1 MQVGS
6 RSLLAIIYAMVIV
19 SIALALATVPAF
31 AQSPLGIGAS
41 EPSASVATGFLSSVI
56 NQINQYQQ
64 DFYKALRAALISMR
78 QEPQKLWWLI
88 AMSFAYG
95 VFHAAGPG
103 HGKVVIASYMIAN
116 EVQLKRGVL
125 LSFVSALVQ
134 GLMAI
139 IVVGA
144 TWLILRRIGIST
156 TQTTFGLELASYALI
171 MLIGLWLLWDK
182 SKGLLDNRD
191 THKHGDD
198 HHAHHAH
205 SHNHNHS
212 DHHGHHH
219 DHHHDHGSTCSNC
232 GHAHMPDPN
241 LLEKNMSLKDA
252 WSVIMAVGI
261 RPCSGAIIV
270 LTFSLLNGLYMGGI
284 LSVFAMAIGTAITV
298 SALATLAVSAKT
310 LALRFADGSSTLN
323 NFGTM
328 IEILGAILIIL
339 FGATLMMAALS

>member
-1 MQVGS
+1 MRLGS
-6 RSLLAIIYAMVIV
+6 PNLIAMKYAMILLC
-19 SIALALATVPAF
+19 ITLAAAAVPAF

-41 EPSASVATGFLSSVI
+41 EPSTSVATGAFSGVI

-64 DFYKALRAALISMR
+64 DFYQALRTALIAMR
-78 QEPQKLWWLI
+78 EEPQKLWWLI

-116 EVQLKRGVL
+116 ELQLKRGVL

-134 GLMAI
+134 GLMAV

-144 TWLILRRIGIST
+144 TWLILRRLGIST

-171 MLIGLWLLWDK
+171 MLIGIWLLWEK
-182 SKGLLDNRD
+182 SKGLLANR
-191 THKHGDD
+191 TKNKHN
-198 HHAHHAH
+198 HAHHTDSHDHAH
-205 SHNHNHS
+205 SHHQEH
-212 DHHGHHH
+212 
-219 DHHHDHGSTCSNC
+219 HHHDHGATCSTC
-232 GHAHMPDPN
+232 GHAHMPDPA
-241 LLEKNMSLKDA
+241 LLEKNLSLKDA

-298 SALATLAVSAKT
+298 SVLATLAVSAKT
-310 LALRFADGSSTLN
+310 LALRFTDGSSTFN
-323 NFGTM
+323 NFGAM
-328 IEILGAILIIL
+328 IEILGAALIIL
-339 FGATLMMAALS
+339 FGVTLMMAALS